1 MPRKDHIK
9 EYLEKIRKYYYK
21 NWLIPNFQVLADL
34 LGLKSKGSI
43 HKIFNKLIEMWYII
57 KEWKK
62 TFPTEKFLSVP
73 MFESVKAWKPTD
85 ADDNNKID
93 MNIHRYL
100 IWNPENT
107 VMIKVNWDSMQDAGI
122 LDWDIVVVNNKN
134 KKPLEWEIVVAIV
147 DNEFTLKYYMK
158 DISWKP
164 YLRAANK
171 NYNDIKPQNQ
181 LEIFGTVMWSFRKY

>member
-34 LGLKSKGSI
+34 LGLKSKWSI
-43 HKIFNKLIEMWYII
+43 HKIFNKLIDMGYII

-85 ADDNNKID
+85 ADDQSKID
-93 MNIHRYL
+93 INIHRYL

-122 LDWDIVVVNNKN
+122 LDGDVVVVNNKN

-158 DISWKP
+158 DKTGKP
-164 YLRAANK
+164 YLKAANK
-171 NYNDIKPQNQ
+171 NYKDIMPQNQ
-181 LEIFGTVMWSFRKY
+181 LEIFGTVMWSFRRY